1 MEQELDNKTLIKEK
15 VISFLNKNK
24 LKIIFSII
32 IILITTITLIIINE
46 SKKKKNILISEKYIK
61 AGLLLSKNENE
72 NAKNYYEEI
81 VLSENKFYSL
91 LALNTLIEKD
101 LINDEEKITDYFKKL
116 ENSNFSEDLTDL
128 ILIKKALYLIKI
140 KQDKS
145 GKNILKKLIK
155 DGSNL
160 KSLAQDLIN

>member
-1 MEQELDNKTLIKEK
+1 MDENLDK
-15 VISFLNKNK
+15 NKNFSERIK
-24 LKIIFSII
+24 PFFKKNKFKVLLFVFLIFLSLAFIA
-32 IILITTITLIIINE
+32 LLNTNA
-46 SKKKKNILISEKYIK
+46 KKNNILISEKYIK

-101 LINDEEKITDYFKKL
+101 LINDQEKIIKYFEKL
-116 ENSNFSEDLTDL
+116 ENLNFSKDLTDL

-140 KQDKS
+140 NDNKS
-145 GKNILKKLIK
+145 GKNILDKLIN

-160 KSLAQDLIN
+160 KSLAEDLIN

>member
-1 MEQELDNKTLIKEK
+1 MNKFKILLFIFFIFFSLIF
-15 VISFLNKNK
+15 IALLNANAKKN
-24 LKIIFSII
+24 
-32 IILITTITLIIINE
+32 
-46 SKKKKNILISEKYIK
+46 NILISEKYIK

-101 LINDEEKITDYFKKL
+101 LINDQEKIIKYFEKL
-116 ENSNFSEDLTDL
+116 ENLNFSKDLTDL

-140 KQDKS
+140 KT
-145 GKNILKKLIK
+145 I
-155 DGSNL
+155 NL
-160 KSLAQDLIN
+160 EKIY

>member
-1 MEQELDNKTLIKEK
+1 MDENLDK
-15 VISFLNKNK
+15 NKNFSERIK
-24 LKIIFSII
+24 PFFKKNKFKVLLFVFLIFL
-32 IILITTITLIIINE
+32 ILAFIALLNTNA
-46 SKKKKNILISEKYIK
+46 KKNNILISEKYIK

-101 LINDEEKITDYFKKL
+101 LINDQEKIIKYFEKL
-116 ENSNFSEDLTDL
+116 ENLNFSKDLTDL

-140 KQDKS
+140 KDNKS
-145 GKNILKKLIK
+145 GKNILDKLIN

-160 KSLAQDLIN
+160 KSLAEDLIN

>member
-1 MEQELDNKTLIKEK
+1 MEQKLDNKTSIKETI
-15 VISFLNKNK
+15 ISFFNKNK

-32 IILITTITLIIINE
+32 IILTTTITLIIIKE
-46 SKKKKNILISEKYIK
+46 SKKKENILISEKYIK

-72 NAKNYYEEI
+72 NAKKNYEDI
-81 VLSENKFYSL
+81 VLSKNRFYSL

-101 LINDEEKITDYFKKL
+101 LINDLKKITDYFKKL